1 MTQFLNHSILEKL
14 GESMHANVFKAQH
27 VRTSELVVLK
37 DIKLRFCVKGIGDYV
52 RQQIDLLSQL
62 AIPHSIIPEILSREN
77 GRLVLRQPYIDA
89 KPLSECLPLSSEPDI
104 ERVLTI
110 AVALAERLEEIHKAG
125 HIHKSIK
132 PTNILIRPD
141 YVSVQIIDDIRILDI
156 NQVSHFIYDPH
167 FRTQTL
173 PYLSPE
179 QTGRIKYTVNY
190 TTDLYSLGMV
200 LYACLTGKAPFS
212 FNDPIAIV
220 HSHLAETPEP
230 LHQIDPLIPT
240 ALSNII
246 ALLLEKAPE
255 KRYQTASGLANDLRI
270 CLTQWRM
277 ERRIDDFVLKQ
288 RDFSNRITIPSVMVG
303 RDREKQQLLS
313 EFNKVCS
320 GVFRAALISGWSGIG
335 KTRLIQELQLPIVAH
350 SGYFTSGKFDQFKKH
365 IPYSTLIQAFT
376 SLIKTLLSEDKDRI
390 EYWRQRIGEQLGD
403 NGRLM
408 IDLVPE
414 LELIIGPQP
423 NVVDLPPVE
432 ARNRFNDTVGRFI
445 AALASAKN
453 PLTLFIDDL
462 QWCDAATF
470 DVLESFFDN
479 SAEYPWLFWVGA
491 YRHNEVDSGHRLNR
505 LIERIK
511 RDDRPLLEIRLNA
524 LGLHEVNLM
533 TAYILN
539 TYPVRTEALAEII
552 FQTSAGNPLFVN
564 ESLRWLHSYRH
575 LHLGDDGIWTWDDEH
590 LRHTEIP
597 DTALDLF
604 KDKISKLARQ
614 TLDMLMIGAC
624 LGARFQAEDLARAA
638 GIEMSVLYQLLSEA
652 FVDNILLRE
661 KNQLYFFHDQ
671 VQAAVESFMDETK
684 KRDVHE
690 RIAQAYIEA
699 IPANANL
706 ETQPNLFAIVEH
718 LEGGRTQKPSTERL
732 KQEAVFNYHAGIAAM
747 KALAMD
753 NANFFFAQ
761 AKALYPNP
769 DWDSDYEFLFDL
781 HKYLART
788 EMALGNQPASEAIL
802 NTLIEKA
809 KSDLDRVDCLYEQTT
824 GLSSMGKFKEAIE
837 LGNRGLSYFGRAIP
851 EDDNEALQRAGNI
864 LEKIHQGHGDVWQQ
878 ILDITPS
885 GDRATR
891 IETGIYSELIPDY
904 YLAGM
909 VPQLYLSAIQST
921 QNCLAGGVDETVI
934 YGFSM
939 VGLYLQRQDKYDMSF
954 RYEDLGLALSE
965 RYPDTFGATKGIN
978 GILWTNMHNRRSS
991 EHIIQQ
997 CQQNI
1002 HRGKNCGDLYN
1013 AGLSYGPYL
1022 WHLIHRGNDL
1032 YQVISVAEE
1041 CRRFSKKFNLSLS
1054 LGLAESVLA
1063 GWVDEMN
1070 AGRNKLTEAKIDA
1083 KLKRWEQDKHV
1094 VSIGGYYTLK
1104 GISSH
1109 YLGDYRQ
1116 AAVFLA
1122 KAEPYLRGLS
1132 DNILNRLWYVFRYV
1146 NGLRLHQSLDD
1157 QERNYLARCLER
1169 VEVWSSLGPILK
1181 PYLLFM
1187 MMERARH
1194 ADDFSQ
1200 ARRYGLDAIDSAK
1213 SRQFL
1218 FLEAFLHERLGQ
1230 ILLDRQHDHAS
1241 YYLNRAV
1248 KIYRQ
1253 CGADIKTAQ
1262 LAKLYSFTLIEAHIQ
1277 TEKSLTQLLD
1287 VDYLVRA
1294 TRTITQQ
1301 LDFKPL
1307 LVTIME
1313 SVMARLGAKTG
1324 YLLIAENQQLT
1335 VLAKG
1340 AKHDRVDVE
1349 VRDGGE
1355 LSVDTLSL
1363 AIVNYVYRTAELV
1376 VLNNAAAEGDF
1387 KTDDTVQDRQLKSVL
1402 CLPLQMQQQ
1411 VLGVLYLENS
1421 LIKSV
1426 FSLEDIEMTRLLTA
1440 QAAIALQNTLL
1451 IEEMKQS
1458 QLQINL
1464 LNKELEQRV
1473 AARTSALNKANEELK
1488 SFAYVVSHDL
1498 KAPLRAIN
1506 QLSGWIAEDYREVFD
1521 DDGKQ
1526 QMALLQSR
1534 AKRMHEMIDGILQYS
1549 RVGRIK
1555 EPDEK
1560 VDINV
1565 LLIEMIKHIA
1575 PPPHIEIKV
1584 QAGLPT
1590 IIGEKLKIFQVFQ
1603 NLLDNAI
1610 KYNDKSHGVIEISC
1624 REHESSWEFSVKDNG
1639 PGIPRH
1645 YQEKI
1650 FQLFQTLA
1658 PKDQSDST
1666 GIGLSLIEK
1675 IVDNW
1680 GGRIRI
1686 ESEPGCGCN
1695 FLFTIPKAAQ
1705 HE

>member
-1 MTQFLNHSILEKL
+1 M
-14 GESMHANVFKAQH
+14 
-27 VRTSELVVLK
+27 
-37 DIKLRFCVKGIGDYV
+37 
-52 RQQIDLLSQL
+52 
-62 AIPHSIIPEILSREN
+62 
-77 GRLVLRQPYIDA
+77 
-89 KPLSECLPLSSEPDI
+89 
-104 ERVLTI
+104 
-110 AVALAERLEEIHKAG
+110 
-125 HIHKSIK
+125 
-132 PTNILIRPD
+132 
-141 YVSVQIIDDIRILDI
+141 
-156 NQVSHFIYDPH
+156 
-167 FRTQTL
+167 
-173 PYLSPE
+173 
-179 QTGRIKYTVNY
+179 
-190 TTDLYSLGMV
+190 
-200 LYACLTGKAPFS
+200 
-212 FNDPIAIV
+212 
-220 HSHLAETPEP
+220 
-230 LHQIDPLIPT
+230 
-240 ALSNII
+240 
-246 ALLLEKAPE
+246 
-255 KRYQTASGLANDLRI
+255 
-270 CLTQWRM
+270 
-277 ERRIDDFVLKQ
+277 
-288 RDFSNRITIPSVMVG
+288 
-303 RDREKQQLLS
+303 
-313 EFNKVCS
+313 
-320 GVFRAALISGWSGIG
+320 
-335 KTRLIQELQLPIVAH
+335 
-350 SGYFTSGKFDQFKKH
+350 
-365 IPYSTLIQAFT
+365 
-376 SLIKTLLSEDKDRI
+376 
-390 EYWRQRIGEQLGD
+390 
-403 NGRLM
+403 
-408 IDLVPE
+408 PE

-423 NVVDLPPVE
+423 AVPDLPPVE
-432 ARNRFNDTVGRFI
+432 ARNRFNDTIGRFI
-445 AALASAKN
+445 AALAGSDN

-462 QWCDAATF
+462 QWCDGATF
-470 DVLESFFDN
+470 DVLENLFDN
-479 SAEYPWLFWVGA
+479 AAEYPWLFWVGA
-491 YRHNEVDSGHRLNR
+491 YRHNEVDSGHRLTR

-511 RDDRPLLEIRLNA
+511 RDNRPLLEVRLEA
-524 LGLHEVNLM
+524 LGLREVNLM

-539 TYPVRTEALAEII
+539 TYPIRTEALAEII

-575 LHLGDDGIWTWDDEH
+575 LHLGDDGIWTWDDEQ
-590 LRHTEIP
+590 LRHTAIP
-597 DTALDLF
+597 ESALDLF
-604 KDKISKLARQ
+604 KDKIAKLPEK
-614 TLDMLMIGAC
+614 TLELLMIGAC

-638 GIEMSVLYQLLSEA
+638 DTETGSLYQQLSEA
-652 FVDNILLRE
+652 FADNIMLRE
-661 KNQLYFFHDQ
+661 KNQLCFFHDQ
-671 VQAAVESFMDETK
+671 VQAAVESFMSERK
-684 KRDVHE
+684 KHEVHE
-690 RIAQAYIEA
+690 RIAQAYIA
-699 IPANANL
+699 MIPDGADL

-718 LEGGRTQKPSTERL
+718 LEGGRPEQPSVERL

-753 NANFFFAQ
+753 NANYFFAQ
-761 AKALYPNP
+761 AKTLYPDPSWHQDYDFLFALY
-769 DWDSDYEFLFDL
+769 
-781 HKYLART
+781 KYLART

-802 NTLIEKA
+802 NTLISKA

-837 LGNRGLSYFGRAIP
+837 LGNRGLSYFDRAIP
-851 EDDNEALQRAGNI
+851 DDDEAALERAAII
-864 LEKIHQGHGDVWQQ
+864 LDQIHQGHSDVWQR
-878 ILDITPS
+878 ILDITPT

-939 VGLYLQRQDKYDMSF
+939 VGLYLQRQDLYEMSF

-1032 YQVISVAEE
+1032 QQVVAVAEE

-1070 AGRNKLTEAKIDA
+1070 AGRNKMSDAQIDA
-1083 KLKRWEQDKHV
+1083 KLKQWEHDKHV
-1094 VSIGGYYTLK
+1094 VSIGGYFTLK

-1109 YLGDYRQ
+1109 YLGDYAQ
-1116 AAVFLA
+1116 AAEHLA

-1146 NGLRLHQSLDD
+1146 NGLRLHHRPDADERKKLALCLD
-1157 QERNYLARCLER
+1157 R
-1169 VEVWSSLGPILK
+1169 VEVWATLGPILK
-1181 PYLLFM
+1181 PYLLLM
-1187 MMERARH
+1187 RMEHMHH
-1194 ADDFSQ
+1194 AGDFSQ
-1200 ARRYGLDAIDSAK
+1200 ARRFCLDAIDLAK
-1213 SRQFL
+1213 SQQFSL
-1218 FLEAFLHERLGQ
+1218 LEAFMHERLGQ
-1230 ILLDRQHDHAS
+1230 ILLERQHDHAG
-1241 YYLNRAV
+1241 YHVNQA
-1248 KIYRQ
+1248 
-1253 CGADIKTAQ
+1253 
-1262 LAKLYSFTLIEAHIQ
+1262 AKLYRSCGAENKVIQLKRLYPFTVVEDAEYSE
-1277 TEKSLTQLLD
+1277 TSLAQMLD
-1287 VDYLVRA
+1287 VEYLIQA

-1307 LVTIME
+1307 VVTIIE
-1313 SVMARLGAKTG
+1313 SVMTRLGAKTG
-1324 YLLIAENQQLT
+1324 YLLIAEHKQLK

-1340 AKHDRVDVE
+1340 VKHDRVDVE
-1349 VRDGGE
+1349 IRDGGE
-1355 LSVDTLSL
+1355 LPAETLSP
-1363 AIVNYVYRTAELV
+1363 AIVNYVYRTADHV
-1376 VLNNAAAEGDF
+1376 VLNHAAAEGDF
-1387 KTDDTVQDRQLKSVL
+1387 IADETVQNRQLKSVL
-1402 CLPLQMQQQ
+1402 CFPLQMQQQ

-1426 FSLEDIEMTRLLTA
+1426 FSPEDIEMTRLLAA

-1451 IEEMKQS
+1451 VEEMKQS
-1458 QLQINL
+1458 QRQIEQ

-1473 AARTSALNKANEELK
+1473 VARTSALNKANEELK
-1488 SFAYVVSHDL
+1488 NFAYVVSHDL

-1506 QLSGWIAEDYREVFD
+1506 QLSGWIAEDYGSAFDEEGRE
-1521 DDGKQ
+1521 

-1555 EPDEK
+1555 DPDEP
-1560 VDINV
+1560 VDLNE
-1565 LLIEMIKHIA
+1565 LLRETIKHIA
-1575 PPPHIEIKV
+1575 PPPHIEIKL
-1584 QAGLPT
+1584 QKNLPT
-1590 IIGEKLKIFQVFQ
+1590 LVGEKLKMFQVFQ

-1610 KYNDKSHGVIEISC
+1610 KYNDKAHGSIEVSC
-1624 REHESSWEFSVKDNG
+1624 REHESFWEFSVKDNG
-1639 PGIPRH
+1639 PGIPKI

-1680 GGRIRI
+1680 GGTIRL

-1695 FLFTIPKAAQ
+1695 FLFTIPKAER